1 MAHATAARRGSAAR
15 SAPSGD
21 GKLSVAAGRLERMSM
36 PPHLSIVTLG
46 VADLARSIGFY
57 RALGW
62 RQAVSSVDGVIS
74 WFDAGGTWLGLFPTP
89 DLAEDAGF
97 DRDAGPRP
105 GAFFGVTLAVNVGS
119 EAEVDDALTAAITA
133 GGTLRVPAV
142 LTDFGVYRGYVAD
155 PDGHLWE
162 VAHNP
167 GFPIR
172 TDGGID
178 IP

>member
-1 MAHATAARRGSAAR
+1 
-15 SAPSGD
+15 
-21 GKLSVAAGRLERMSM
+21 VVAGRLNAMSM
-36 PPHLSIVTLG
+36 PPRLSIVTLG
-46 VADLARSIGFY
+46 VADLARSIAFY

-62 RQAVSSVDGVIS
+62 RQAKSSVDGVIS

-97 DRDAGPRP
+97 ERDAGPRA

-119 EAEVDDALTAAITA
+119 EAEVNDALASAVAA
-133 GGTLRVPAV
+133 GGTLQVPAV
-142 LTDFGVYRGYVAD
+142 MTDFGVYRGYVAD

-162 VAHNP
+162 VAHNVD
-167 GFPIR
+167 FPLR
-172 TDGGID
+172 DDGSID

>member
-1 MAHATAARRGSAAR
+1 
-15 SAPSGD
+15 
-21 GKLSVAAGRLERMSM
+21 MSM

-62 RQAVSSVDGVIS
+62 HQAESSVDGVIS
-74 WFDAGGTWLGLFPTP
+74 WFAVGGTWLGLFPTP

-97 DRDAGPRP
+97 DRGSGPQP
-105 GAFFGVTLAVNVGS
+105 GAFIGVTLAVNVGG
-119 EAEVDDALTAAITA
+119 EAEVDDALAAAVAA
-133 GGTLRVPAV
+133 GGTLQVPAV
-142 LTDFGVYRGYVAD
+142 MTDFGIYRGYVAD

-167 GFPIR
+167 DFPLR
-172 TDGGID
+172 ADGGID